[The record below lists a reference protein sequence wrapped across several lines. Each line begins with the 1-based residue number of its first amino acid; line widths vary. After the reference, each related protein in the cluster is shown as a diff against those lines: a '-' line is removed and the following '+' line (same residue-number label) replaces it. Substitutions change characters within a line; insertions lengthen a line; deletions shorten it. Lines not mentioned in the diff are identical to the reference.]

1 MEGQGWSGGS
11 RVEGPG
17 YNVKGGGSRLR
28 VKEGGSRVEGVDFG
42 GSIMK
47 GQGPRVKVQG
57 WRVKC
62 GGSRIYCQG
71 RRVKGGGSRA
81 GLCIRSF
88 QKNVP
93 FFAFFSVLFGFI
105 SHTNIANLAKK
116 NVQKNVP
123 FFLKNVPF
131 FF

>member
-62 GGSRIYCQG
+62 VEGQG
-71 RRVKGGGSRA
+71 FIVKGGGSRVEGQGQGCA
-81 GLCIRSF
+81 
-88 QKNVP
+88 
-93 FFAFFSVLFGFI
+93 SVLFKRTFR
-105 SHTNIANLAKK
+105 SLHSF
-116 NVQKNVP
+116 P
-123 FFLKNVPF
+123 FF
-131 FF
+131 